1 MRYRACSKHGGREED
16 RGDDKPRNAVVEKQN
31 WGVRFC
37 CAVGS
42 LIISRRSGGGG
53 GGREVDDG
61 ASEVGRLDQKS
72 CATLPAGLDR
82 WENV

>member
-1 MRYRACSKHGGREED
+1 MKHLGGGRG
-16 RGDDKPRNAVVEKQN
+16 RGRGRGNYAPRSAVVEKQN

-42 LIISRRSGGGG
+42 LMISRRGGGG
-53 GGREVDDG
+53 GGEVDDG

-72 CATLPAGLDR
+72 CATLSTGPDR
-82 WENV
+82 WENC